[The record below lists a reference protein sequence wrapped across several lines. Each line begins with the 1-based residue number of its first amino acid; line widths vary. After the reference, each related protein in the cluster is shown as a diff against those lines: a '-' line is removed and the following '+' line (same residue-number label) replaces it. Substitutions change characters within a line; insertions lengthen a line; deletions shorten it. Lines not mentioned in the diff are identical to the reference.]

1 MSILPL
7 LILECMC
14 PRRVLVSSYV
24 AAVNVNVVTGPQT
37 RPRRP
42 VFSLAW
48 QEPQRRAGQIA
59 RVRRLIGSDHRI

>member
-24 AAVNVNVVTGPQT
+24 AAVNVNVVTGADEAEEA
-37 RPRRP
+37 RLL
-42 VFSLAW
+42 SGLARTSD
-48 QEPQRRAGQIA
+48 EGQPDRQSA
-59 RVRRLIGSDHRI
+59 DRGGKAQG